1 MSERQNAKYTTNTI
15 QNKVLQCLTDML
27 VTQIIFNVKERDKFS
42 IMADETKVIK
52 KKEKLSLVVR
62 HYYNGAIHESF
73 QHFLEAGRSNLEGFA
88 EKKNSVLGK
97 MWHGIQTIRTR
108 LKI

>member
-1 MSERQNAKYTTNTI
+1 
-15 QNKVLQCLTDML
+15 ML
-27 VTQIIFNVKERDKFS
+27 GTQIICDVKERGQFS
-42 IMADETKVIK
+42 IMADETKVVK
-52 KKEKLSLVVR
+52 KKEQPSLVVR
-62 HYYNGAIHESF
+62 YYYNGAIHESF
-73 QHFLEAGRSNLEGFA
+73 QHFLEAGRSDLEGFA